1 MDISQIEATRLAI
14 TKEKTDLRHTVLEVA
29 DLIIAKGLKFDL
41 ELPAKLPEVWI
52 DRTRIRQVI
61 LNLLTNAVRFT
72 DEGTITLP
80 VSQDK
85 GMLIIN
91 VKDTGIGVAVR

>member
-41 ELPAKLPEVWI
+41 ELPAKLPEVCI